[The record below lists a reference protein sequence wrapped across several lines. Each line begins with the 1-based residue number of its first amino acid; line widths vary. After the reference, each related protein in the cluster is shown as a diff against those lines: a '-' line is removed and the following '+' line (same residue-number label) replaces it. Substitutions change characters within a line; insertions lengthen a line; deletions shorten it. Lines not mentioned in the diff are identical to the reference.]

1 MKKIVIWGTG
11 KYASYI
17 FKDILMNKCVFEGFV
32 DNNNEKQNRLWE
44 NQYRI
49 YSLEK
54 SIELDIDYY
63 LISAMYYKEQ
73 ILSQAQSLGIENKLI
88 WYWHDD
94 LIQYEFINNTS
105 YLKENILLKI
115 KIDKLQRQVDNAP
128 YEYGESLVKIRP
140 AKDLLEKIIDKK
152 CSLCRFGDGEFGIIS
167 KQNRLWYQKY
177 DNKMA
182 QKLENIL
189 KSDNE
194 KILIAIA
201 DNYGSLDK
209 YNDREADAIRQYMT
223 KEKRQE
229 HMSLL
234 DLSREYY
241 DAYVSRPYMIYKDKD
256 KNASEIFNL
265 YKKLFCDR
273 NILIIEGENTKTGV
287 NNGLLDGAHSIKR
300 ILCPDTNAYSSY
312 DKILNK
318 AIESAVSDDL
328 ILITLG
334 PTATILAYDLAM
346 QGYQAIDLGQ
356 VDNEYEWFLRHAT
369 ERIVIEGKSVSELA
383 WYRIPETQISD
394 DKYETQ
400 IIAHVV

>member
-1 MKKIVIWGTG
+1 MKKVVIWGTG
-11 KYASYI
+11 QYASYI
-17 FKDILMNKCVFEGFV
+17 FKDILMDKCAFEGFV
-32 DNNNEKQNRLWE
+32 DNNIEKQNKIWE

-54 SIELDIDYY
+54 SIELGIDYY
-63 LISAMYYKEQ
+63 LISTMYYKEQ
-73 ILSQAQSLGIENKLI
+73 ILLQAQSLGIENKLI

-94 LIQYEFINNTS
+94 LSEYEFINDTS

-115 KIDKLQRQVDNAP
+115 KIEKLQRQVDNAP
-128 YEYGESLVKIRP
+128 YEYGNSPVKIKP
-140 AKDLLEKIIDKK
+140 AKDLLKKIIDKK
-152 CSLCRFGDGEFGIIS
+152 CSLCRFGDGEFGFIL

-209 YNDREADAIRQYMT
+209 YNDRAADEIRQYMT

-229 HMSLL
+229 HMGLL
-234 DLSREYY
+234 DLSRQYY
-241 DAYVSRPYMIYKDKD
+241 DAYVSRPYMIYKDKER
-256 KNASEIFNL
+256 NASEIFKL
-265 YKKLFCDR
+265 YKKLFRDR

-287 NNGLLDGAHSIKR
+287 NNGLLDGANSIKR
-300 ILCPDTNAYSSY
+300 ILCPDTNAYSVY

-318 AIESAVSDDL
+318 TIESASSDDL
-328 ILITLG
+328 ILIILG

-356 VDNEYEWFLRHAT
+356 IDNEYEWFMRHAT
-369 ERIVIEGKSVSELA
+369 ERIVIEGKSTSEIA
-383 WYRIPETQISD
+383 WYRIPETQIYD

-400 IIAHVV
+400 IIAHVE

>member
-1 MKKIVIWGTG
+1 MKKVVIWGTG
-11 KYASYI
+11 QYAAYV
-17 FKDILMNKCVFEGFV
+17 FKDMLMDKCVFEGFV
-32 DNNNEKQNRLWE
+32 DNNIEKQNKFWE

-49 YSLEK
+49 YPLEK
-54 SIELDIDYY
+54 SIELGIDYY
-63 LISAMYYKEQ
+63 LISAMYHKEQ
-73 ILSQAQSLGIENKLI
+73 ILLQAQSLGIENKLI

-94 LIQYEFINNTS
+94 LSQYEFINSSS
-105 YLKENILLKI
+105 YLKENTLLKI
-115 KIDKLQRQVDNAP
+115 KIEKLQRQVDNAP
-128 YEYGESLVKIRP
+128 YEYGKSSVKIKP

-152 CSLCRFGDGEFGIIS
+152 CSLCRFGDGEFGFIL

-177 DNKMA
+177 DIKMA

-209 YNDREADAIRQYMT
+209 YNDRAADEIRQYMT

-229 HMSLL
+229 HMGLL
-234 DLSREYY
+234 DLSRQYY
-241 DAYVSRPYMIYKDKD
+241 DAYVSRPYMIYKDKER
-256 KNASEIFNL
+256 NASEIFKL
-265 YKKLFCDR
+265 YKKLFRDR

-287 NNGLLDGAHSIKR
+287 NNGLLDGANSIKR
-300 ILCPDTNAYSSY
+300 ILCPDTNAYSVY

-318 AIESAVSDDL
+318 TIESASSDDL
-328 ILITLG
+328 ILIILG

-356 VDNEYEWFLRHAT
+356 IDNEYEWFMRHAT
-369 ERIVIEGKSVSELA
+369 ERIVIEGKSTSEIA
-383 WYRIPETQISD
+383 WYRIPETQIYD

-400 IIAHVV
+400 IIAHVE